1 MEVVETNAII
11 NHDFSEGLLSW
22 HPNSCNG
29 FLSDG
34 SDYAEEIKAES
45 GSQFAV
51 VSNRTQ
57 CWQGLEQDI
66 TLRLLPHVTYNILAF
81 VRIWGS
87 SQETADVLATLRL
100 ENPNSTPTF
109 VTVGRVTASRK
120 RWEKLEG
127 TFSLKSLPYRAVF
140 YLEGPLPGLDLLI
153 DRVHIWSATIV
164 KGEVN
169 RSLADGHDD
178 IIQNPLFED
187 GLNHWTGRACNIV
200 LHDVAKGEVLPSGGQ
215 HFASATG
222 RTQGWHGIQQDITG
236 RLERKS
242 AYEVSAMV
250 RISSNL
256 ASAEVLATIWIQT
269 NDLREQYITM
279 GKVQASSKE
288 WVQLQGKF
296 LLNPE
301 AAKAIAYLEGP
312 PAGVDILVSSFLM
325 CPATKPSPSSAPT
338 IENPAFGLNILENS
352 DLFDGLRGWY
362 PLGSC
367 SLTIAT
373 GSPHTLPPAA
383 QESLGWQQSLSGNYI
398 LVTNR
403 KQTWEGPAQ
412 TLTEKLKLFLTYQV
426 SAWVRLGSGGSG
438 AQKVNV
444 ALGVDNKWVNGG
456 QVEADAQ
463 LWREVAGS
471 FRLET
476 KPSNVMVYVQGPS
489 PGVDLMVAG
498 LQIFP
503 VDPKARFEHLK
514 KQTEKVRMRDV
525 VLKISGG
532 PMLNRLCGF
541 SVKVKQTYNSFPLGS
556 CINRNSLDNE
566 DYVAFFVKNFN
577 WAVFQNELK
586 WYWTES
592 QKGNYNYRDSDEL
605 LQFCKCH
612 GIQTRGHCIFW
623 EDINAVQQWVKELNQ
638 NDLRAAIQK
647 RISDLL
653 SRYRGKFQ
661 HYDVNNEMLHG
672 SFYQDRLGKDIWS
685 SMFKMAHQLDLF
697 ATLFV
702 NDYNVEDGSDDR
714 STPEK
719 YVNQI
724 VDLQERGAPVGGI
737 GIQGHITY
745 PAGSIVHTAL
755 NAMSILG
762 LPIWFT
768 EMDVYSTNEF
778 VRADD
783 LEVMLREA
791 FAHPAVEGIMLWG
804 FWELI
809 SREQGHLVDWDGTLN
824 EAGKR
829 FISLKKE
836 WTTNIKGHTDHEGQF
851 KFRGFHG
858 TYEVEVSVHSREI
871 RQTFTVD
878 KGDSPI
884 VVEICL

>member
-1 MEVVETNAII
+1 MEVVDTNAII

-66 TLRLLPHVTYNILAF
+66 TLRLLPHVTYNVLAF

-109 VTVGRVTASRK
+109 VGVGRVTASRK

-178 IIQNPLFED
+178 IIQNALFED

-236 RLERKS
+236 RLKRKS

-279 GKVQASSKE
+279 GKVQASSNE

-301 AAKAIAYLEGP
+301 AAKAIAFLEGP
-312 PAGVDILVSSFLM
+312 PAGIDILVSSFLM

-352 DLFDGLRGWY
+352 NLFDGLRGWY

-444 ALGVDNKWVNGG
+444 ALSVDNKWVNGG
-456 QVEADAQ
+456 QVEADAH

-514 KQTEKVRMRDV
+514 KQTEKLRMRDV
-525 VLKISGG
+525 ILKISGG

-556 CINRNSLDNE
+556 CINRSSLDNE

-623 EDINAVQQWVKELNQ
+623 EDINTVQQWVKELNQ

-672 SFYQDRLGKDIWS
+672 SFYQDRLGKVIWAY
-685 SMFKMAHQLDLF
+685 MFKMAHQLDPF

-719 YVNQI
+719 YINQI

-755 NAMSILG
+755 NTMSILG

-791 FAHPAVEGIMLWG
+791 FAHPAVEGIMFWG
-804 FWELI
+804 FWELV

-884 VVEICL
+884 VVEIYL